1 MNAFQRKSSIGT
13 KIHLMI
19 VVSMILGL
27 IIIGT
32 TAYYNIKEIKEDT
45 YKKETNSIKH
55 YVEDALN
62 EKFSVSLTN
71 ALLLSKNK
79 TLLKALVDS
88 NRSLALQETQLYMK
102 AFRDYTKFKNIKI
115 HIHDASI
122 HSFLRS
128 WKPNKYGDDL
138 SSFRKTIVA
147 VKKEKK
153 PFAAIEVG
161 KAGPTIRGLAPMF
174 YKNEYIG
181 SVELMQGFNSII
193 KNAKKRL
200 GASMLILLSPDVE
213 SIASFYK
220 EKKTARV
227 INMIVTQNPNT
238 IDHKLLQQLKD
249 VSFEELYKGLT
260 TQDYF
265 IRLVPLKDFE
275 KKTVAYAVVAKNRAV
290 VDKTIDTTV
299 ESLVTQL
306 LTMLVIDIIVLF
318 FLILIINKEIKKPLL
333 QLIDVTKDLVHGN
346 GDLTK
351 RLPIKKADELGEV
364 SFHINNFIEMIQK
377 LILEIKSS
385 ANYNESLSHTI
396 LDKSD
401 QLNKLSAK
409 QLQAVDHATQ
419 LTTEAESELDI
430 SEAIANKT
438 AKDVSRSYD
447 VLIELENII
456 NTVVS
461 MINKDSQAENDL
473 AQRVQSLVTQTNEI
487 KNILSLIKDI
497 ADQTNLLALN
507 AAIEAARAGEHG
519 RGFAVVADEVRKLAE
534 KTQSSINE
542 IDATIMIVV
551 QNVQDISQEMNQ
563 NSEDLQH
570 LTTKTDEMLEILAE
584 SKETAQQTTKA
595 SEESSVKIISIRKK
609 VTTLSQTMQE
619 TLSSTK
625 NTQDISQKLDELGES
640 LQSSSKELTTK
651 LSTFKTD

>member
-1 MNAFQRKSSIGT
+1 MKTFQRTTSIGR

-19 VVSMILGL
+19 ILSMLLGL
-27 IIIGT
+27 VIIAV
-32 TAYYNIKEIKEDT
+32 TAYYSVKEIREET
-45 YKKETNSIKH
+45 YTKETSAIKN
-55 YVEDALN
+55 YVHDALN
-62 EKFSVSLTN
+62 EKFSVALTN
-71 ALLLSKNK
+71 AILLSKNK
-79 TLLKALVDS
+79 TLINALLTH
-88 NRSLALQETQLYMK
+88 NREEALSETRVYTE
-102 AFRDYTKFKNIKI
+102 AFKKYTKFKNIKI
-115 HIHDASI
+115 HIHDASV

-138 SSFRKTIVA
+138 SGFRQTIVA

-161 KAGPTIRGLAPMF
+161 KAGPTIRGLAPIF
-174 YKNEYIG
+174 YENEYIG

-200 GASMLILLSPDVE
+200 NASMLVLLSPEVE
-213 SIASFYK
+213 SIATFYK
-220 EKKTARV
+220 EKKPLRIV
-227 INMIVTQNPNT
+227 NMIVAQNPKTVDKNL
-238 IDHKLLQQLKD
+238 IDQLQDISLQ
-249 VSFEELYKGLT
+249 ELEKGLNT
-260 TQDYF
+260 KDYF
-265 IRLVPLKDFE
+265 IRTVALKDFE
-275 KKTVAYAVVAKNRAV
+275 GKTVAYAVVAKNRAL
-290 VDKTIDTTV
+290 VDKNIDTTV
-299 ESLVTQL
+299 NSLMTQL
-306 LTMLVIDIIVLF
+306 VMMFLIDITVLI
-318 FLILIINKEIKKPLL
+318 FLIIILNKEIKKPLQ

-351 RLPIKKADELGEV
+351 RLPIKKHDEIGEV
-364 SFHINNFIEMIQK
+364 SFHINNFIAMIQQ
-377 LILEIKSS
+377 LIVDIKSS
-385 ANYNESLSHTI
+385 AHHNESLSHTI
-396 LDKSD
+396 LENSD
-401 QLNKLSAK
+401 ELHKLADK
-409 QLQAVDHATQ
+409 QLDAVDNSTQ
-419 LTTEAESELDI
+419 LTSQAEEELDS
-430 SEAIANKT
+430 SEELVSKT
-438 AKDVSRSYD
+438 AQDVQKSYD

-487 KNILSLIKDI
+487 KNILNLIKDI

-570 LTTKTDEMLEILAE
+570 LTMKTDEMLDILAE

-595 SEESSVKIISIRKK
+595 SQESAVKIISIRKK

-625 NTQDISQKLDELGES
+625 NTQDISQKLDELGEN

-651 LSTFKTD
+651 LSSFKTD